1 MESKEVR
8 LAKKIVTLLKDE
20 EYSDAVK
27 ALKLAKIL
35 LPTPAERKRVEK
47 KKEEAEEKEADKGSL
62 VPADEELLKFSRAM
76 GGATPAVAEA
86 EPEQGMD
93 IE

>member
-47 KKEEAEEKEADKGSL
+47 KKEEADEKEADKGSL
-62 VPADEELLKFSRAM
+62 VPADEELMRFSKVM
-76 GGATPAVAEA
+76 GGTVPVI
-86 EPEQGMD
+86 EPEPEEGPG